1 MMVSLLL
8 VAALVPLRSD
18 AFSTSFTRA
27 AYTYS
32 KDAKYNSGPLQMS
45 SSSSALNISE
55 LRVMVNGMPG
65 PMAVAAAEACLRKG
79 LALSPVAMT
88 GPDVESC
95 TINVVDPISGKSG
108 KVRLIPSTD
117 IGEIESA
124 VEGVKTANGAENLL
138 VIDFTHPSAVNGN
151 ALFYVK
157 NNLPF
162 VMGTTGGDRE
172 KLMADMEGAK
182 HFAVIA
188 PNMGKQIVAMQS
200 ALEDLAE
207 RYPSAFSGYKL
218 KMTESHQKTKADTS
232 GTAKA
237 VIDSIKKLSDDDFEY
252 DDVQMIRDDDE
263 SVAFG
268 VPPEAINGHA
278 FHTYTLTSPDGS
290 VEFELKHNVAGRSVY
305 AEGTAD
311 AIKFLARKVKS
322 EPEGKVYSMVN
333 VLEEGAME

>member
-1 MMVSLLL
+1 
-8 VAALVPLRSD
+8 
-18 AFSTSFTRA
+18 
-27 AYTYS
+27 
-32 KDAKYNSGPLQMS
+32 
-45 SSSSALNISE
+45 
-55 LRVMVNGMPG
+55 
-65 PMAVAAAEACLRKG
+65 
-79 LALSPVAMT
+79 
-88 GPDVESC
+88 
-95 TINVVDPISGKSG
+95 
-108 KVRLIPSTD
+108 
-117 IGEIESA
+117 
-124 VEGVKTANGAENLL
+124 
-138 VIDFTHPSAVNGN
+138 
-151 ALFYVK
+151 
-157 NNLPF
+157 
-162 VMGTTGGDRE
+162 
-172 KLMADMEGAK
+172 
-182 HFAVIA
+182 
-188 PNMGKQIVAMQS
+188 
-200 ALEDLAE
+200 
-207 RYPSAFSGYKL
+207 
-218 KMTESHQKTKADTS
+218 MTESHQKTKADTS